1 MSASGTKRTKAI
13 GRQRLTQSGYLLV
26 SASALARISSA
37 VMGQS
42 WSDGSEVRD
51 DAASEETAL
60 TPCGSERTSRLK
72 HRRNDLMPSD
82 SHSRLSLPS
91 APGLV

>member
-1 MSASGTKRTKAI
+1 M
-13 GRQRLTQSGYLLV
+13 GR
-26 SASALARISSA
+26 
-37 VMGQS
+37 S

-72 HRRNDLMPSD
+72 RSIAGMI
-82 SHSRLSLPS
+82 
-91 APGLV
+91 

>member
-13 GRQRLTQSGYLLV
+13 SRQDVSVLTQSGYFLV
-26 SASALARISSA
+26 SNEVALVRISSA
-37 VMGQS
+37 VMGRS

-72 HRRNDLMPSD
+72 RSIAGRSN
-82 SHSRLSLPS
+82 
-91 APGLV
+91 A